1 MDKNKRIVEL
11 NGYLRLCDSLSTVL
25 GCDPADLQKGVHE
38 LVTATATQNSKI
50 DDLQQRLAN
59 TDVLQDHSECERRI
73 SELQDELNCKDVEL
87 ATEVDRVQL
96 LSQTVK
102 DLRDALSKKNTGG
115 GIRPSLDA
123 RLQQL
128 GFSGSSEDV
137 GSSAAT
143 ANRYRRYG
151 TTTKY
156 IQRGLD

>member
-1 MDKNKRIVEL
+1 
-11 NGYLRLCDSLSTVL
+11 
-25 GCDPADLQKGVHE
+25 
-38 LVTATATQNSKI
+38 
-50 DDLQQRLAN
+50 
-59 TDVLQDHSECERRI
+59 DHSECERRI

-87 ATEVDRVQL
+87 AAEVDPVQL
-96 LSQTVK
+96 LSQTAK
-102 DLRDALSKKNTGG
+102 DLRDALSKKDTGA

-128 GFSGSSEDV
+128 GFTNSPSEDV

-151 TTTKY
+151 TTPKY